1 MRLFFMPSCVQGHI
15 HQELSSDV
23 GGVPLFASP
32 STMAQIRP
40 GAQEYRLDSRR
51 PGYRVVELPESGSK
65 ILTRVERLG
74 IEASDRLYTN
84 VGGAHASL

>member
-51 PGYRVVELPESGSK
+51 PGYRVVELPTESGSK
-65 ILTRVERLG
+65 MLTRVERLG

-84 VGGAHASL
+84 VGGASL